1 MLSPLE
7 RVTVDATAFRSF
19 ANAEVSSAV
28 PAFVDDPSSAPW
40 KSLSASSWTFLA
52 EVFAT
57 PVRSVAVKVLLHFAA
72 VEKP

>member
-7 RVTVDATAFRSF
+7 RVIVASTAFRSF
-19 ANAEVSSAV
+19 AKAEVNNAV

-52 EVFAT
+52 DVFAT
-57 PVRSVAVKVLLHFAA
+57 PARSASVKVLLHFAA